1 MKWKEME
8 KTSGTGKTDDKLD
21 TARNTTVRKTED
33 KKRITGTGRSG
44 IVPYLRSRAVYQQ
57 KECGQEQEDQ
67 EWSRAAQ
74 QICPDR
80 INEAIIV

>member
-1 MKWKEME
+1 M
-8 KTSGTGKTDDKLD
+8 
-21 TARNTTVRKTED
+21 NRKTKNSPLPEEQGSLSTE
-33 KKRITGTGRSG
+33 RVWTGTGRPG
-44 IVPYLRSRAVYQQ
+44 IAPYLRSRAVYQQ